1 MGNLRNN
8 ELNRYKKA
16 MNGLF
21 ARSEDFASYGDS
33 DYFDEESQS
42 LVSNTRGLTKPAKR
56 PLMVIKSHQNP
67 GRKLDRAQF
76 DINITR
82 NTAAIPQ
89 PLQIALFGTTH
100 LRSGYSQFIVNP
112 AGVTNTVVGGLNT
125 PTAGT
130 TDRIR
135 FSFTDTVPATDYIDI
150 TCNQVPYPVFL
161 EALSAD
167 IFRISNIRYRL
178 VNNANTIQFSMAHK
192 FQSKSLFGKGSDD
205 DLNVGAYLKPEQFQT
220 GVIDIP
226 IAADVD
232 KETMLI
238 ANVSNLAVAYP
249 FTFTLSVFVERFDK
263 HDRFSM
269 KD

>member
-1 MGNLRNN
+1 MK
-8 ELNRYKKA
+8 RYQKA
-16 MNGLF
+16 LNGLMGK
-21 ARSEDFASYGDS
+21 AESFASYGDGS
-33 DYFDEESQS
+33 DYFDQESGNLIS
-42 LVSNTRGLTKPAKR
+42 GNTQGMTRAAKR
-56 PLMVIKSHQNP
+56 PLMVIQSHQNP

-82 NTAAIPQ
+82 NTAAIAQ
-89 PLQIALFGTTH
+89 PLQVALFGTTH
-100 LRSGYSQFIVNP
+100 LRSGYSQFIINP

-135 FSFTDTVPATDYIDI
+135 FTYTDGVGTDFIDI

-178 VNNANTIQFSMAHK
+178 VNNANTIQFSQAHK

-232 KETMLI
+232 KETMLM
-238 ANVSNLAVAYP
+238 AYVSQLAVAYP
-249 FTFTLSVFVERFDK
+249 FTFTLSVFVEKFDK
-263 HDRFSM
+263 HDRLNANL
-269 KD
+269 K